1 MIRDYQPFTSC
12 SVGLQLDAKNVL
24 STKWSVR
31 KAIWMSEKFP
41 EYIMTWYRNSFKF
54 NSFKMIQLPIQPLKK
69 INCAR
74 SWNPKPLIKGGKGL
88 GPSKNWVIWGRG
100 GVPKILLE
108 RGDNSEQEGVDVE
121 MGGGGLS
128 LFYYFTVQSH
138 LLCVWGKS
146 KVCFITFWLFILQPY
161 KILIQVFIVLK
172 HCIIFLIHSDSVQ

>member
-100 GVPKILLE
+100 WC
-108 RGDNSEQEGVDVE
+108 RN
-121 MGGGGLS
+121 GGGGCH
-128 LFYYFTVQSH
+128 F
-138 LLCVWGKS
+138 
-146 KVCFITFWLFILQPY
+146 FITLQFNRIY
-161 KILIQVFIVLK
+161 CVCGEKVKFVLL
-172 HCIIFLIHSDSVQ
+172 HFDSSFFNHTRFSSKSL